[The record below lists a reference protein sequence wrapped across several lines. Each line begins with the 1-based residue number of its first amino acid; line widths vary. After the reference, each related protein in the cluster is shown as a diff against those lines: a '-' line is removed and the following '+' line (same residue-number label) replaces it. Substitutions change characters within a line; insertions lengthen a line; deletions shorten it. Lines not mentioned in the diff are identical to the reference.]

1 MRVLCLHGRGSNNEI
16 FQMQTASIRA
26 GLDDFEWE
34 FVQGTILHTE
44 GNWSLYT
51 TSFSKLPLYA
61 YYNPLD
67 PHSIIQTETELLQII
82 EEEGPFDGVLAYSG
96 GASLAAQL
104 IIKDA
109 QDHPFKLPHER
120 PFRFAI
126 FINGASPL
134 HVFNYADAEL
144 GADAEQDLDASTLI
158 EEAAHMFLRPSA
170 VRKKGQFDE
179 EDQPDVNHMLELL
192 ATLKG
197 KRLADGTPFLT
208 DGKHGLTRYNALY
221 SRILIDIP
229 TLHVR
234 SPIEEDRHHG
244 LHLVEMC
251 DPNTRMEF
259 HHKYGHDFPRGR
271 LEIKKIV
278 ELIRQTA
285 ECQ

>member
-1 MRVLCLHGRGSNNEI
+1 MYLLI
-16 FQMQTASIRA
+16 PT
-26 GLDDFEWE
+26 
-34 FVQGTILHTE
+34 

-51 TSFSKLPLYA
+51 TSFSKLPLYT

-67 PHSIIQTETELLQII
+67 PLSILQTETELLQII
-82 EEEGPFDGVLAYSG
+82 EEDGPFDGVLSYSG

-134 HVFNYADAEL
+134 HVFKVADVEL
-144 GADAEQDLDASTLI
+144 DDGPEQDVDVSSLV
-158 EEAAHMFLRPSA
+158 EEATSMFLRPSA
-170 VRKKGQFDE
+170 VRKKGQFAE
-179 EDQPDVNHMLELL
+179 EDQPDVNRMLQLL
-192 ATLKG
+192 AALKG

-208 DGKHGLTRYNALY
+208 DGEYGLTRYNA
-221 SRILIDIP
+221 SNSNILIDIP

-244 LHLVEMC
+244 LHLMEMC
-251 DPNTRMEF
+251 DPIIRNEF
-259 HHKYGHDFPRGR
+259 HHLYGHDFPRGR
-271 LEIKKIV
+271 SEIKKIA
-278 ELIRQTA
+278 ELIRETA
-285 ECQ
+285 ETAMNPNF